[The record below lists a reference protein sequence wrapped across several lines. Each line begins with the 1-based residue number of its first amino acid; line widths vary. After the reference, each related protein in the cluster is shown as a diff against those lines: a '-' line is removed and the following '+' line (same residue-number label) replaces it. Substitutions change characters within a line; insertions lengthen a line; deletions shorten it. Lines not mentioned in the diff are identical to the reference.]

1 MVDESSRKCPMRGVY
16 ILFYQFFF
24 SRVVCKTM
32 QNIVTFCPWRFE
44 VQIHIHE
51 AKDSLFMA
59 GVFGN
64 VLLERKFPFRDKKSN
79 TEDIHRNRGMF
90 TSFGHFLVSSGTF

>member
-32 QNIVTFCPWRFE
+32 QNIETFCPWRFE

-51 AKDSLFMA
+51 AKDHVVHGGRVWKRSLSRREFS
-59 GVFGN
+59 
-64 VLLERKFPFRDKKSN
+64 FRDKKSN
-79 TEDIHRNRGMF
+79 TEDIHRNGGMF
-90 TSFGHFLVSSGTF
+90 IGFGHFLVSS